1 MKRSTLNFLFLLL
14 VLLAVSAC
22 RPASTAT
29 TSRIPGDIVSTLGCP
44 EAAPGMHQLVAAAQ
58 GICLLYP
65 DSYNAVQGE
74 DGAITLYVRSMYN
87 NHVPLASITYTP
99 AEGQTLEALA
109 AQRLADYAW
118 PDTKPESIM
127 LGGEAAV
134 MLDNLPGQ
142 DTNRRVV
149 AVHDDRVY
157 DLVIHGIGANHGTAG
172 ELAEALYD
180 TVIASL
186 QFIDIE
192 PGSPML
198 AGPEC
203 PFAGPNLWYTNEPFG
218 YCLLL
223 PGAYSAVSV
232 DPDAAEM
239 AFYVDSVQ
247 GTDHA
252 RLFIKVTDAKGRS
265 LEEVTMARE
274 TEIEKA
280 VPGSDVMWSWASLL
294 DGEPAN
300 EFRQV
305 PGQELSRQVV
315 TLHNGHVYTLTFL
328 PDGPVANKAYAEMQN
343 LYEMVMDS
351 FSFLWQV
358 E

>member
-1 MKRSTLNFLFLLL
+1 MKQSKLNFLFLLF
-14 VLLAVSAC
+14 VLLALSAC
-22 RPASTAT
+22 RPTRAAT
-29 TSRIPGDIVSTLGCP
+29 TSRIPGDIASTAGCP
-44 EAAPGMHQLVAAAQ
+44 EATPDTHQLVAAAQ

-74 DGAITLYVRSMYN
+74 DGTITLYVRSMYN
-87 NHVPLASITYTP
+87 NHVPLASIRYTP
-99 AEGQTLEALA
+99 AGGQTLEALA

-118 PDTKPESIM
+118 PDTKPVSLI

-149 AVHDDRVY
+149 VVHDDRVY
-157 DLVIHGIGANHGTAG
+157 DLAIHGIGANYGAAG

-180 TVIASL
+180 TIIASL

-192 PGSPML
+192 PGSPLL

-203 PFAGPNLWYTNEPFG
+203 PFKGANLWYTNEPFG

-223 PGAYSAVSV
+223 PGAYTASSV
-232 DPDAAEM
+232 DPDGAEM

-247 GTDHA
+247 DTAHA
-252 RLFIKVTDAKGRS
+252 RLFIKVTGANGRS
-265 LEEVTMARE
+265 LEEVTMKRE
-274 TEIEKA
+274 AEIEKA
-280 VPGSDVMWSWASLL
+280 VPGSDVTWSWASLL

-315 TLHNGHVYTLTFL
+315 TLHNGRVYTLTFF
-328 PDGPVANKAYAEMQN
+328 PDGPETDKAYAEMER